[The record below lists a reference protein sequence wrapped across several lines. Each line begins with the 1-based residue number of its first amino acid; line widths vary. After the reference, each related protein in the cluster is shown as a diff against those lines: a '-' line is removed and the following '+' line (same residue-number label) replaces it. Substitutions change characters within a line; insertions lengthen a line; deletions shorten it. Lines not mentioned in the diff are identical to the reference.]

1 MPAKALSGGER
12 NRLLLA
18 KLFTRSFN
26 LLVMDEP
33 TNDLDMDTLELLEE
47 LLVEFDGT
55 LLLVSH
61 DRTFIDN
68 IVTSTLVFDTPGKV
82 NEYVGGYEDWLRQRP
97 VVDSE
102 PKKVSSPATRQ
113 NKPSPQV
120 NLQDQKE
127 LKALPR
133 KIEKLENEIEQLHQR
148 FADPEFFE
156 QDPQLIS
163 DAQKQLSQHEQSLEE
178 LFARWEAL
186 ENS

>member
-1 MPAKALSGGER
+1 M
-12 NRLLLA
+12 
-18 KLFTRSFN
+18 
-26 LLVMDEP
+26 
-33 TNDLDMDTLELLEE
+33 
-47 LLVEFDGT
+47 
-55 LLLVSH
+55 
-61 DRTFIDN
+61 
-68 IVTSTLVFDTPGKV
+68 
-82 NEYVGGYEDWLRQRP
+82 
-97 VVDSE
+97 
-102 PKKVSSPATRQ
+102 
-113 NKPSPQV
+113 
-120 NLQDQKE
+120 QDQKE